1 LGSQLGGWPQ
11 PGRLWRPRL
20 GNHMLALSDWRSLTD
35 MCRRHVPGPRSGG
48 GPHWAPA
55 FGGWPRLALR
65 PPRLGGGPDWTSW
78 TSPPSGRRGRLSRDS
93 RGWPHLGRNLGSQLG
108 GWPQPGRLW
117 RPRLGNHMLALSD
130 WRSLTDMC
138 RRHVP
143 GPRSGGGPHWAPAF
157 GGWPRLAPRGR
168 PHSGHS
174 LGSQLGGWP
183 QTGPTWG
190 VAPAWPLV
198 ATSPW
203 QSHVGAL

>member
-1 LGSQLGGWPQ
+1 MPETRSRVPFRGWPPLGPRIRGVAPIGPWAGGDLFVDRRRLSRDSRGRPHSGHSLGSQLGGWPQ

-35 MCRRHVPGPRSGG
+35 MCRRHVPGSRSGG

-108 GWPQPGRLW
+108 VATWGRN
-117 RPRLGNHMLALSD
+117 LGGGPNRAACGDLASAITC
-130 WRSLTDMC
+130 WRSLT
-138 RRHVP
+138 
-143 GPRSGGGPHWAPAF
+143 
-157 GGWPRLAPRGR
+157 
-168 PHSGHS
+168 
-174 LGSQLGGWP
+174 
-183 QTGPTWG
+183 
-190 VAPAWPLV
+190 
-198 ATSPW
+198 
-203 QSHVGAL
+203 GAL